1 MTQQPIPRGARVL
14 VVYFSRAGVNN
25 NGSRDNQVFLS
36 EGRTATLGRAIADQ
50 LGADSFEIVPA
61 EPYSD
66 DYYATVQRNMD
77 EERADAR
84 PAIANIGDLPSIEDY
99 DVIILGAPVWNS
111 QAPMI
116 MRTFLESYDFTGKV
130 ILPFTTHTMSGLGR
144 VPQDYADEAPGA
156 LVSNAGL
163 AVVETEAPTEAS
175 RARARARARLHGF
188 DLL

>member
-1 MTQQPIPRGARVL
+1 M
-14 VVYFSRAGVNN
+14 
-25 NGSRDNQVFLS
+25 
-36 EGRTATLGRAIADQ
+36 
-50 LGADSFEIVPA
+50 PA

-84 PAIANIGDLPSIEDY
+84 PAIASIGDLPSIEDH

-116 MRTFLESYDFTGKV
+116 MRTFLESYDFTGKM

-156 LVSNAGL
+156 LVSNPGL
-163 AVVETEAPTEAS
+163 AVVETEAQTEAG
-175 RARARARARLHGF
+175 RARARAWLHGF
-188 DLL
+188 ELL

>member
-1 MTQQPIPRGARVL
+1 MRTTGAPQDVTVPAGARVL

-25 NGSRDNQVFLS
+25 NGSRDNQVVLP
-36 EGRTATLGRAIADQ
+36 EGRTATLGRAIADE

-84 PAIANIGDLPSIEDY
+84 PAIANIGNLPSIEDY

-111 QAPMI
+111 QAP
-116 MRTFLESYDFTGKV
+116 
-130 ILPFTTHTMSGLGR
+130 
-144 VPQDYADEAPGA
+144 Q
-156 LVSNAGL
+156 
-163 AVVETEAPTEAS
+163 
-175 RARARARARLHGF
+175 
-188 DLL
+188 